1 MDHRLSGQTS
11 LRLAATFVRL
21 NSTLNSNKEREKN
34 SLGSCFIHMGKRER
48 DSENIL
54 TRFPKTTTTT
64 TIYFDQKKQ
73 VTKVNYLVVYIM
85 IANLDMV
92 YLEKPYGLIKASIPN
107 I

>member
-1 MDHRLSGQTS
+1 
-11 LRLAATFVRL
+11 
-21 NSTLNSNKEREKN
+21 
-34 SLGSCFIHMGKRER
+34 MGKRER

-92 YLEKPYGLIKASIPN
+92 YLEKPYGLIKARIPN
-107 I
+107 IKLNLQRTGKYDTYCAVLIL